1 MTLIIAR
8 RGAADVAPAN
18 SLAAIE
24 QGIERGAD
32 GVEVEVRLSRDAE
45 LVVIREARMPFVG
58 PVLVPVDDLTL
69 AELKTIDIG
78 AEQQGF
84 RGTRIST
91 MAEIVDLLA
100 GSEARLVIDVKEDPL
115 HSEGATPTAIAV
127 AELVRAC
134 QLHERATITSTNHSS
149 MAALAIAHPQLQI
162 GLRHLV
168 AMEAAAG
175 YAVKHGARSLHPIG
189 VGAATADVS
198 AAGEQNVAI
207 IASTLVAEFWPIS
220 EEEQLN
226 QLFALGVD
234 AVVTDSSGL
243 ALAQRKAHA

>member
-58 PVLVPVDDLTL
+58 PVPVPVEDLTL

-162 GLRHLV
+162 GGGSSSRV
-168 AMEAAAG
+168 RGETRRP
-175 YAVKHGARSLHPIG
+175 V
-189 VGAATADVS
+189 TASDWSWSCNRRRQCRGRTERCHYRFDTCRRV
-198 AAGEQNVAI
+198 
-207 IASTLVAEFWPIS
+207 
-220 EEEQLN
+220 
-226 QLFALGVD
+226 
-234 AVVTDSSGL
+234 L
-243 ALAQRKAHA
+243 ANF